1 MKLKNIFISLPII
14 IILILTFA
22 LLEFIGYGEAKRKYT
37 QFQLARL
44 ATQGEIIRYNFE
56 PYLQAGLPLKQFS
69 GFSSQSERLLLSDDT
84 IQAIQVTD
92 TKGNLVFLNGQ
103 KNTSLEQLKK
113 TLAARQYQA
122 SLFKLE
128 GNKTVEESVNSLRV
142 ILPLDTRFGV
152 VGQVAIESEKQDLF
166 HVLDEQFKRV
176 SYAFLTLTLIF
187 ILLIIVY
194 EIYFA
199 RPKTRERFLKTTYII
214 EFIVMSLFISV
225 VIFNTYEAGA
235 RASTKALSNS
245 MAQRLSAVLELNLRI
260 DDLSGINE
268 AFEDYKKNN
277 PHINQ
282 IALTQNDLVIYH
294 TDTQAIGKV
303 YHSSPGSFEY
313 IVPLS
318 TSPQNQTFRVAV
330 SIPVKVVMSAIWGSA
345 KAFIVLFVACGF
357 ISFIFL
363 DAGTALLTVRKK
375 REVGK
380 NVISNPHSQPAG
392 NYEDNRFQ
400 IGLRLIKPAYFL
412 IVFVSA
418 LSVSFLPQL
427 ATSMAEQS
435 GSTFATASLPF
446 SLFYTCFAL
455 VLIPAGY
462 YAEKGNL
469 KKLLAAGF
477 IAEMV
482 GLTLLASTE
491 DFWIMTLSRMF
502 SGIGQGVFLI
512 GLQSYILA
520 ITPKDKQTQGGAVKV
535 TGRNAGMIA
544 GTSIGALL
552 FVYLSYHTL
561 FMIASLLTL
570 LATIYL
576 WALVP
581 GVEEITQKPHGKGT
595 ETVSLLQ
602 FMRVFR
608 DFEFMNTLTF
618 IGLTSKI
625 AIAGVVMFAVPLV
638 LSNRGF
644 ASEDIGL
651 GLMLFYISSTVI
663 THYISRFIDKWGETR
678 NTLSWSSIVGGIGI
692 LMLGMLGAGFWTGE
706 HLPGASW
713 LNWLTL
719 NFNEII
725 VNQGLLH
732 FEDYLIFLFLILAGI
747 SNGMSTAPVLTHINK
762 TEVAKR
768 YGSKSISATYTF
780 LERGGHILGPM
791 VVSQLFIF
799 SHQSTLGL
807 ALFGLVMIASA
818 GLFQILSRKA

>member
-92 TKGNLVFLNGQ
+92 TKGNLVFLSGQ
-103 KNTSLEQLKK
+103 RNTSLEQLKK
-113 TLAARQYQA
+113 TLVARQYQA
-122 SLFKLE
+122 SLFKLD
-128 GNKTVEESVNSLRV
+128 GNKTVEESVDSLRV

-152 VGQVAIESEKQDLF
+152 VGQVAIESQKQDLF

-214 EFIVMSLFISV
+214 EFIVMSVFISV
-225 VIFNTYEAGA
+225 VIFNTYESGA

-268 AFEDYKKNN
+268 AFQDYKKNN

-282 IALTQNDLVIYH
+282 IALTRDDLVVYH
-294 TDTQAIGKV
+294 TDTQEIGNF
-303 YHSSPGSFEY
+303 YQASPDSFEY

-318 TSPQNQTFRVAV
+318 TSQQNQTFRVAV
-330 SIPVKVVMSAIWGSA
+330 SIPIKVVMSAIWSSA

-363 DAGTALLTVRKK
+363 DAGTALLTIRKK
-375 REVGK
+375 RESGK
-380 NVISNPHSQPAG
+380 IVISDPNPHPG
-392 NYEDNRFQ
+392 NHEDNNFQ

-435 GSTFATASLPF
+435 GSAFATASLPF

-477 IAEMV
+477 IAEMI

-491 DFWIMTLSRMF
+491 DFWIMTLSRVF

-581 GVEEITQKPHGKGT
+581 NVEEITQNPQGKGT

-651 GLMLFYISSTVI
+651 GLMLFYISSSII
-663 THYISRFIDKWGETR
+663 THYISRLIDKWGETR
-678 NTLSWSSIVGGIGI
+678 NTLSLSSIVGGIGI
-692 LMLGMLGAGFWTGE
+692 LMLGMLGASLWMGE
-706 HLPGASW
+706 YLPGAPW
-713 LNWLTL
+713 LNWMTF

-791 VVSQLFIF
+791 IVSQLFIF

-818 GLFQILSRKA
+818 GLFQFLSRKV